1 MGNPTGK
8 GGFKKGKS
16 GNPGGK
22 PKVVGHIRELA
33 RDQSDTAITTLAEI
47 CGDTSAPQAA
57 RVAAAQAL
65 LDRGWGKPT
74 QHIEADVNF
83 LDKLDLDEQRSLLS
97 ALAALSGDETAA
109 TEGTDEAYH

>member
-1 MGNPTGK
+1 MSWLET
-8 GGFKKGKS
+8 S
-16 GNPGGK
+16 QTQ
-22 PKVVGHIRELA
+22 
-33 RDQSDTAITTLAEI
+33 QSPLAEI

-74 QHIEADVNF
+74 QHIEAEVNF